1 MSEKM
6 MAPPVLP
13 VDGPQQIKLMTQC
26 ADLFSVSCSE
36 TDTDGDSECEPEN
49 GSDTTSEEQHLEQ
62 QQLHMHSDI
71 HPQESHTSP
80 QTQPKTNGDLHIH
93 TVLDCGFEV
102 MTCQFSEDGS
112 MLAAG
117 LNDGSIKVYSTDSGE
132 LIQTLKDN
140 SSSLFSMPVT
150 ALRFTVTGQSHCQ
163 IMATYASGY
172 VCCWYV
178 WGGQKLWESNEASE
192 AGVQRQTLSL
202 SVSPSGEQALT
213 SGSDSVIHLYDLTTH
228 QRLQSFSASSSRTVM
243 DGHRFRVF
251 AVTFHPECARE
262 FISGG
267 WDNTIQANNHFSCN
281 NSSQIHSIHIQFWDT
296 RQQRSIRMI
305 SGPHVCGDALQ
316 IDPTANQILT
326 GSWRKY
332 NTLEV
337 WDYSSGQRVREV
349 PHDQHGES
357 RIYTCHW
364 FGQEHIVAAGS
375 QPNML
380 RVIRRKTFTTESCLF
395 GLSSAVFSS
404 SVCPSGKWMG
414 LIAASSG
421 NKVFLLDKGWHARK
435 DIA

>member
-6 MAPPVLP
+6 MTPPVLP
-13 VDGPQQIKLMTQC
+13 VDGPQQIKLMTKC
-26 ADLFSVSCSE
+26 TDLFSVSRSE
-36 TDTDGDSECEPEN
+36 TDTDGDSECEPDN
-49 GSDTTSEEQHLEQ
+49 DSDTSSEEQHLEQ
-62 QQLHMHSDI
+62 QQFHMSSDT
-71 HPQESHTSP
+71 HPQESHSP

-117 LNDGSIKVYSTDSGE
+117 LNDGSIKVYGTDSGE

-150 ALRFTVTGQSHCQ
+150 ALRFIVIGQSHCQ
-163 IMATYASGY
+163 ILATYASGD

-202 SVSPSGEQALT
+202 SVSLSGEQALT
-213 SGSDSVIHLYDLTTH
+213 GGSDSVIHLYDLTTH

-251 AVTFHPECARE
+251 AVTFHPESVRE

-281 NSSQIHSIHIQFWDT
+281 NSSQIHSIHSMSNT
-296 RQQRSIRMI
+296 KLSI
-305 SGPHVCGDALQ
+305 
-316 IDPTANQILT
+316 
-326 GSWRKY
+326 
-332 NTLEV
+332 
-337 WDYSSGQRVREV
+337 
-349 PHDQHGES
+349 
-357 RIYTCHW
+357 
-364 FGQEHIVAAGS
+364 
-375 QPNML
+375 
-380 RVIRRKTFTTESCLF
+380 
-395 GLSSAVFSS
+395 
-404 SVCPSGKWMG
+404 
-414 LIAASSG
+414 
-421 NKVFLLDKGWHARK
+421 
-435 DIA
+435 